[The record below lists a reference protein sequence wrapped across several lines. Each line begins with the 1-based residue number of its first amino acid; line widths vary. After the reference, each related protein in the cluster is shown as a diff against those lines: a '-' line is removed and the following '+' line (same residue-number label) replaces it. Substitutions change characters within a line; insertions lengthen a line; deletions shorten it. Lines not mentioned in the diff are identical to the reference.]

1 VDRIRLG
8 VDRIRLGSLVLALCA
23 EQVGG
28 ADYSVEDPISLVGN
42 TGTTM
47 PQCQAYEGGVCANG
61 GFKLLVADA
70 TQPNLIAHYNFDDAR
85 STDTS
90 GKGNHAETAPLAGPG
105 HGPTGSGAWFDGTG
119 GMTIPHIPAMNS
131 PDLTVC
137 FWMYLLDDSTNSYRT
152 LLRKAKDVSDMTPA
166 LMLLPN
172 ERRLHVRLTT
182 TSSGVIGFDST
193 AIIPLKRWTHVA
205 YVLKGGAALSLYVNG
220 IKDCP
225 HARGLRRGECPPG
238 GATYAWDEGDVL
250 HNEGP
255 LHVGADPFMS
265 GTRMFFDTLKIFNK
279 ALPEAEVVVE
289 ASDALGTAGTAFLRL
304 GCTNCTLSELQASCT
319 EADGYH
325 PCLCQE
331 LMAGGLH
338 IAKSMGWLRGASD
351 SWAFHAD
358 VRNPNTCTIVPEN
371 PPPSQAGFCCKDF
384 N

>member
-1 VDRIRLG
+1 
-8 VDRIRLGSLVLALCA
+8 
-23 EQVGG
+23 
-28 ADYSVEDPISLVGN
+28 
-42 TGTTM
+42 M

-205 YVLKGGAALSLYVNG
+205 YVLKGGAALSLCASPPPQLAVLARRR
-220 IKDCP
+220 P
-225 HARGLRRGECPPG
+225 HGGPCMRGGPCERG
-238 GATYAWDEGDVL
+238 A
-250 HNEGP
+250 
-255 LHVGADPFMS
+255 
-265 GTRMFFDTLKIFNK
+265 
-279 ALPEAEVVVE
+279 AL
-289 ASDALGTAGTAFLRL
+289 TAGRARARTR
-304 GCTNCTLSELQASCT
+304 
-319 EADGYH
+319 
-325 PCLCQE
+325 
-331 LMAGGLH
+331 AGGL
-338 IAKSMGWLRGASD
+338 SLGL
-351 SWAFHAD
+351 
-358 VRNPNTCTIVPEN
+358 
-371 PPPSQAGFCCKDF
+371 
-384 N
+384 